1 MPDRRFPAIRLRL
14 LGARDELLRRSMH
27 LHDHQLRATGPLS
40 ADFAEQAVES
50 GNDQVVDRLSEL
62 TASELSAIDAALR
75 RLSDGSYGLCVS
87 CGAAIEPA
95 RLEALPQVAE
105 CLRCATAA
113 EIPA

>member
-1 MPDRRFPAIRLRL
+1 MPDRHLSGVRERL

-27 LHDHQLRATGPLS
+27 LHDHQLRAAGPLS

-50 GNDQVVDRLSEL
+50 ANDQVVDQLSEL

-75 RLSDGSYGLCVS
+75 RLSDGSYGRCVR
-87 CGAAIEPA
+87 CAAAIDAA
-95 RLEALPQVAE
+95 RLQALPQVAE

-113 EIPA
+113 ENPS